1 MKELDPLSRALLSA
15 AAGCHEP
22 LAADRA
28 RIRRRLIARLGVA
41 AGLGA
46 LGSAA
51 TQTSPAMAAMS
62 GGAVAESSLT
72 ATLLGS
78 AKLLALGKVVGLTV
92 AASAAGFGG
101 YEWLASR
108 ADTGAQPTVAASAAR
123 AARARPFVTRGPTA
137 AIAATTAD
145 STATTSAATAES
157 QAPERT
163 EPQAPPSAGRA
174 VVARAPT
181 IDQPLRQPSQAESAP
196 PLPPVA
202 SFPSEV
208 PNLAAE
214 ARGLARAQA
223 ALTEG
228 NAAQALTLLDQQK
241 AQFPDGALDEERA
254 AARVL
259 ALCRMGQVQAAGA
272 AAAEFLRR
280 SPRSVLAERV
290 ANACPHQK

>member
-1 MKELDPLSRALLSA
+1 
-15 AAGCHEP
+15 
-22 LAADRA
+22 
-28 RIRRRLIARLGVA
+28 
-41 AGLGA
+41 
-46 LGSAA
+46 
-51 TQTSPAMAAMS
+51 
-62 GGAVAESSLT
+62 
-72 ATLLGS
+72 
-78 AKLLALGKVVGLTV
+78 
-92 AASAAGFGG
+92 
-101 YEWLASR
+101 
-108 ADTGAQPTVAASAAR
+108 
-123 AARARPFVTRGPTA
+123 
-137 AIAATTAD
+137 
-145 STATTSAATAES
+145 
-157 QAPERT
+157 
-163 EPQAPPSAGRA
+163 
-174 VVARAPT
+174 
-181 IDQPLRQPSQAESAP
+181 
-196 PLPPVA
+196 
-202 SFPSEV
+202 V